1 MKRTD
6 ILAEASRIISV
17 DRQATHGDPENSFGL
32 IAAYWSSHLDHP
44 VNATDVAAM
53 MALFK
58 LARIKGNPG
67 HVDSWTDGIGYLAIG
82 GELATEGRE

>member
-1 MKRTD
+1 MSRSD
-6 ILAEASRIISV
+6 ILAEAERCITV
-17 DRQATHGDPENSFGL
+17 DRANIYGPAENSFGL

-44 VNATDVAAM
+44 VSATDVAVM

-67 HVDSWTDGIGYLAIG
+67 HADSWVDGIGYLAIG

>member
-1 MKRTD
+1 MNRSD
-6 ILAEASRIISV
+6 ILAEAERCITV
-17 DRQATHGDPENSFGL
+17 DRANIYGPAEDSFGL
-32 IAAYWSSHLDHP
+32 VAAFWSSHLDHP
-44 VNATDVAAM
+44 VTATDVAAM

-67 HVDSWTDGIGYLAIG
+67 HLDSWVDGAAYLAIG